1 MSDPASPAPPGL
13 RRTALGLFAVS
24 FVVLFQEL
32 ALIRWLPGQVR
43 VLAYFPNLILLSAF
57 LGLGLGCLRAGHR
70 SLLWLWPT
78 SLLASA
84 LAAVGLGRVVFTQSS
99 ATEHLYLLYY
109 DLPRDAPV
117 VGDVK
122 APILALFV
130 LSTLSFVPLGQAVAE
145 RLQSFRERSSP
156 LWGYAWD
163 IGGSLAGV
171 VAFTLVGFSGLRP
184 VAWLGL
190 PLAVGLLVLSWGRWS
205 RLGGQAVLA
214 LGTLALVAHSDRAD
228 VHSPYYALQA
238 RARSD
243 QQGLAV
249 LANGSL
255 HQFAFAVRR
264 DAALPPELAL
274 TRDGYH
280 APYRRLARPPR
291 RALVVGAGTGNDVS
305 VLLDEGAE
313 HIDAV
318 EIDPAI
324 LALGR
329 ERHPERP
336 YASPRVRTHNTD
348 ARSFLQ
354 GSREQYDLIVFGTL
368 DSMTRLS
375 ALSTVRLDNFVYTL
389 ECLRA
394 ARARLGPEGGLVLY
408 FMVSADYI
416 DARLA
421 GMVTEAF
428 GQVPLVT
435 SEDHGLFNRILMAGP
450 AFEHEGGPQRRAQAE
465 EALRRARAWELP
477 QDDWPYLYLRQRGL
491 SPFYVWIGGA
501 LAALAVLGVFAVS
514 PDMRRSLR
522 SGAVDLEMLLFG
534 LGFLLLETRA
544 VTAMNLLWGATW
556 LTSAVVFGSI
566 LLVVLLATLATEL
579 RPPPYGLG
587 LAGLVLSLLAAYAAP
602 GSLLLQPSLAG
613 KLTVSLLVAG
623 GPVLFASVC
632 FALRFRGRE
641 DARTAFGWNL
651 LGAVAGGL
659 LEMAAMVTG
668 LRALLLVALLAYL
681 GAALL
686 WVRRTT
692 GTSASSPAAATRAG

>member
-1 MSDPASPAPPGL
+1 MSDPATPVAPGL
-13 RRTALGLFAVS
+13 RRTALELFAIS

-57 LGLGLGCLRAGHR
+57 LGLGLGCLRAGRR
-70 SLLWLWPT
+70 SLMWLWPT
-78 SLLASA
+78 SLLVTV
-84 LAAVGLGRVVFTQSS
+84 LAAVGLGQVVFTQGS
-99 ATEHLYLLYY
+99 ASEHLYLLYY

-122 APILALFV
+122 APILVLFV
-130 LSTLSFVPLGQAVAE
+130 LSTLTFVPLGQAVAE
-145 RLQSFRERSSP
+145 RLQTFRDRSSP

-163 IGGSLAGV
+163 IAGSLAGV
-171 VAFTLVGFSGLRP
+171 GAFALVGFSGLRP
-184 VAWLGL
+184 VAWLGV
-190 PLAVGLLVLSWGRWS
+190 PLVVGLLVLSRSGRG
-205 RLGGQAVLA
+205 RLAAHAALA
-214 LGTLALVAHSDRAD
+214 LVTLALVARSDRAD
-228 VHSPYYALQA
+228 VHSPYYALEA
-238 RARSD
+238 RPRSD
-243 QQGLAV
+243 QMGLAV

-255 HQFAFAVRR
+255 HQFAFTVRR
-264 DAALPPELAL
+264 DAVLPPELAL

-280 APYRRLARPPR
+280 QPYRRLARPPK

-313 HIDAV
+313 QVDAV

-329 ERHPERP
+329 ARHPDRP
-336 YASPRVRTHNTD
+336 YASPRVRAHNTD

-354 GSREQYDLIVFGTL
+354 GSHEQYDLIVFGTL

-394 ARARLGPEGGLVLY
+394 ARARLSPEGGLLLY

-416 DARLA
+416 DARLL
-421 GMVTEAF
+421 GLVTEAF
-428 GQVPLVT
+428 GQAPLVD
-435 SEDHGLFNRILMAGP
+435 SVDHGLFNRVLMAGP
-450 AFEHEGGPQRRAQAE
+450 AFEHGRGAERRAQAE
-465 EALRRARAWELP
+465 ETLRLARAWEIP
-477 QDDWPYLYLRQRGL
+477 RDDWPYLYLRARGL
-491 SPFYVWIGGA
+491 SPFYLAIGAGIA
-501 LAALAVLGVFAVS
+501 LLAALGVFAAS

-522 SGAVDLEMLLFG
+522 AGTVDLEMLLFG

-566 LLVVLLATLATEL
+566 LLVVLVATVATEL
-579 RPPPYGLG
+579 RPLPYGAG
-587 LAGLVLSLLAAYAAP
+587 MAGLVVSLLAAYAAP
-602 GSLLLQPSLAG
+602 GSSLLQPGLAG
-613 KLTVSLLVAG
+613 KLTVSLLFAG

-632 FALRFRGRE
+632 FALRFRARE
-641 DARTAFGWNL
+641 DARAAFGWNL

-668 LRALLLVALLAYL
+668 LRALLLVALVAYL
-681 GAALL
+681 AAALL
-686 WVRRTT
+686 WLRNGGRAVRP
-692 GTSASSPAAATRAG
+692 PARGC